1 MQTVRNDKQE
11 AARKRLLA
19 ALFVKAGNHGIEADE
34 LREDIAPAVIGK
46 RISKA
51 SPREIVRLIEHVT
64 KLYKTPSPYPLP
76 QGEREIKTS
85 SPSTGEDGG
94 EGENIVGHVIK
105 KDGSL
110 KKSSSLHP
118 DYKHYESSRAGLLE
132 ELTDAARARWGEEW
146 EKPLNEFV
154 NHNRPCRT
162 HYKFLGTAALKA
174 VKERIKEMNAED

>member
-51 SPREIVRLIEHVT
+51 SPRELVKLLDHVT
-64 KLYKTPSPYPLP
+64 KLYHRPAATPPESPLARGGLKGGAPEPKYYP
-76 QGEREIKTS
+76 
-85 SPSTGEDGG
+85 
-94 EGENIVGHVIK
+94 
-105 KDGSL
+105 
-110 KKSSSLHP
+110 
-118 DYKHYESSRAGLLE
+118 SSRPGLVE
-132 ELTDAARARWGEEW
+132 ELTDAARARWGEDF

-154 NHNRPCRT
+154 NHNRPVRT
-162 HYKFLGTAALKA
+162 HYKFLGVAALKA